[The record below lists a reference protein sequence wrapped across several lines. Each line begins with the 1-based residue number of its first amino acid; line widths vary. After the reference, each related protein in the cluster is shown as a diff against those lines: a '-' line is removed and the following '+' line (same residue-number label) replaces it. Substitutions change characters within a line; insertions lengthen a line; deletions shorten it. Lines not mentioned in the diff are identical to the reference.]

1 MADTIRKVRI
11 VDDVIATES
20 EVQFGVIQGAQ
31 NVTSQ
36 IFKAISATPNSMVFN
51 VVVPSLETILDRH
64 IMISTKLTLKIDCV
78 NSDASTDLAA
88 GVSLVNYGIT
98 DALSNFPLNRLI
110 NTIHCSI
117 NNNTI
122 SLQQSDVIDPLLRL
136 YDPETLAKYDSK
148 TPTTNDYLSDY
159 ADGVE
164 ALSFVLDWN
173 GIQTPN
179 NSRIAPFVV
188 GVDAAFPA
196 DNNVG
201 TREQAYMSFNNNVLG
216 FDAVRPA
223 GSSHTHRPR
232 GISKIDRITR
242 TDPLN

>member
-20 EVQFGVIQGAQ
+20 EVQFGVIQGGQ
-31 NVTSQ
+31 NITSQ
-36 IFKAISATPNSMVFN
+36 QFKAISATPNSMVFN

-64 IMISTKLTLKIDCV
+64 IMISTKLTLKIDCL
-78 NSDASTDLAA
+78 NSDDSTDLAA
-88 GVSLVNYGIT
+88 GVSLVNNGIT
-98 DALSNFPLNRLI
+98 DSLSNFPLNRLI
-110 NTIHCSI
+110 NTIQCSI

-136 YDPETLAKYDSK
+136 YDPETLSKYDSK
-148 TPTTNDYLSDY
+148 TPTTSDYLSDY

-164 ALSFVLDWN
+164 ALTFVLDWN
-173 GIQTPN
+173 GVATAN

-188 GVDAAFPA
+188 GIDATFPA

-232 GISKIDRITR
+232 CIYQH
-242 TDPLN
+242 